1 MVFSSIPFL
10 FFFLPLFLAAYFLTP
25 SIGGKNLVTLF
36 SSLVFYAWGEPWFV
50 LVLLASIAFN
60 TIAAVVIDGR
70 RGRGRG
76 IALGVAVSG
85 NLLLLGVFKYAN
97 FLFANLDVLVRPFGV
112 AVTVPDIPLPLGISF
127 FTFHSLSYVIDVYR
141 RRFRANRDP
150 VQVALYIALFPQ
162 LVAGPIVRYKTVA
175 RQLQARR
182 HTLWQA
188 SAGMR
193 IFVVGL
199 AQKVLIADPLAQVVE
214 IVFDHTPHPSMVEA
228 WTGLLAYTIQLY
240 FDFAGYSNM
249 AIGLGLVLGFTFPR
263 NFRLPY
269 TSLSITEFWRRWH
282 MSLSAWLR
290 DYLGVGALQRSG
302 GDGRMFIPS
311 PRPPDAAQT

>member
-214 IVFDHTPHPSMVEA
+214 IV
-228 WTGLLAYTIQLY
+228 
-240 FDFAGYSNM
+240 
-249 AIGLGLVLGFTFPR
+249 
-263 NFRLPY
+263 
-269 TSLSITEFWRRWH
+269 
-282 MSLSAWLR
+282 
-290 DYLGVGALQRSG
+290 
-302 GDGRMFIPS
+302 
-311 PRPPDAAQT
+311 